1 MCNSGGSTASDYSGR
16 QPLMT
21 AAVEPT
27 AYDCSGTT
35 TVDDYSGKLTAY
47 PHDYSGKLTAYVDDY
62 SGKLTASVSFF

>member
-1 MCNSGGSTASDYSGR
+1 
-16 QPLMT
+16 MT